1 MVWSQTRAENL
12 QCGGIVSVDQAYK
25 YKQITSSVSTAGV
38 LTEQQLKELGSEE
51 YKVVICLLPSDSE
64 YAINGERSIV
74 EDQDIKYVYIPVDFA
89 APTEEDYQK
98 FAAEVIGLSGKKA
111 ILHCA
116 ANYRVTAFYGIYA
129 NQELGWSKN
138 QVWELISSIW
148 DISEYP
154 VWNDF
159 VASRIG

>member
-1 MVWSQTRAENL
+1 M
-12 QCGGIVSVDQAYK
+12 SVNQAYNF
-25 YKQITSSVSTAGV
+25 KQISSSVTTAGV
-38 LTEQQLKELGSEE
+38 LTNQQLEKLGSEGYE
-51 YKVVICLLPSDSE
+51 VVVCLLPSDSE
-64 YAINGERSIV
+64 YAVNDERSIV
-74 EDQDIKYVYIPVDFA
+74 EKQDIKYVYIPVDFA

-98 FAAEVIGLSGKKA
+98 FAAEVTGLSGKKA

-116 ANYRVTAFYGIYA
+116 ANYRVTAFYAIYA

-138 QVWELISSIW
+138 QAWELISSIW

-154 VWNDF
+154 VWNEF